1 MALFAGFALAA
12 ALALATEA
20 LLGVLVETDAVAYPL
35 LVVVALALWAM
46 VRADARRILLAQ
58 RLAVG
63 AMAAYLVLT
72 EASWLLWR
80 LPAGDYALA
89 TFTPWV
95 LCTQLLIFTSWP
107 ARAALLRSSA
117 LLALVTLPLL
127 LAVLVQGPVGD
138 WALRVMPVTVNALM
152 AQLVF
157 GAVMVGLSTQIGLLM
172 QLVPDSGGQHLSAQ
186 DLLQRGQAERERARR
201 AATAG
206 ERAKSSFIAVV
217 SHELRTPLH
226 AMRGFIDVV
235 LRDGLPPTQ
244 AAALRQARDASD
256 RLDHLLTQTLQFTL
270 LEDGHVALDEQPH
283 ALAPLARAAVASA
296 RAACHGRPLVVDLEW
311 RSPSLQGAQGWLLLD
326 AQRLQQVLAA
336 LLDNA
341 VRFTQAGSVRL
352 VLEQL
357 PLPPPRLRLEVHDTG
372 IGMDSQTLARVA
384 QPFSQAADPLT
395 RSRGGLGLGLAIAR
409 RLVQQMGGELQLS
422 SQVGVGTVAA
432 FELPWH
438 PVPGAF
444 DLGLARRPP

>member
-46 VRADARRILLAQ
+46 VRADATRILLAQ

-244 AAALRQARDASD
+244 AAALHQARDASD

-270 LEDGHVALDEQPH
+270 LEDGHVALDEQPL
-283 ALAPLARAAVASA
+283 ALAP
-296 RAACHGRPLVVDLEW
+296 
-311 RSPSLQGAQGWLLLD
+311 
-326 AQRLQQVLAA
+326 
-336 LLDNA
+336 
-341 VRFTQAGSVRL
+341 
-352 VLEQL
+352 
-357 PLPPPRLRLEVHDTG
+357 
-372 IGMDSQTLARVA
+372 LARVA

-395 RSRGGLGLGLAIAR
+395 RSRGGLGVGLAIAR
-409 RLVQQMGGELQLS
+409 RLVQQMGGELRLS
-422 SQVGVGTVAA
+422 SQVGAGTVAA

-444 DLGLARRPP
+444 DTAAGDAVHPGPAAADETEPDTLAGYRAVLPRAERAQVEQAMAEIDFERALAVLTRHHDAGAP